1 MIQVLFVRYR
11 SSMPIDSNMPRVA
24 ALVTVFA
31 ALTLNGCSRGEE
43 PAYAKSPNAVGP
55 RLTVIGVPSE
65 PYQPVAVANGVRLAG
80 TVLFVGTRPPDSAV
94 TPGRDQNVCG
104 AAINLPTLTLQ
115 DSSLAEV
122 VVWLADIRSGRPLP
136 STRRFELVAQGCR
149 FAPHVQAIGAGGT
162 LNVRN
167 DDAVIYR
174 SHAVDSRTGET
185 VTDLPFTDAGQVIPL
200 DRQLAAPV
208 LLEVK
213 STSHPWMR
221 AWVAAF
227 DHPYFAVTGEAGRFA
242 IDGVPQ
248 GAYTL
253 KAWHRSLG
261 VTSHPVTIGPDGARV
276 TIRFGDPAPPVNPA
290 TAAQ

>member
-1 MIQVLFVRYR
+1 MAIEISQPRLAVLALSVF
-11 SSMPIDSNMPRVA
+11 
-24 ALVTVFA
+24 ALV
-31 ALTLNGCSRGEE
+31 LSGCSRGED
-43 PAYAKSPNAVGP
+43 PAYAKSPGGGGP
-55 RLTVIGVPSE
+55 RVTIIEVPSE

-80 TVLFVGTRPPDSAV
+80 RVLFTGTPPQDSAV
-94 TPGRDQNVCG
+94 TPGRDHAVCG
-104 AAINLPTLTLQ
+104 ETIPLPTLALQ

-122 VVWLADIRSGRPLP
+122 LVWLADIRTGRPLP
-136 STRRFELVAQGCR
+136 ASRRFELVAQKCA
-149 FAPHVQAIGAGGT
+149 FAPHVQAVAAGGT

-167 DDAVIYR
+167 DDALVYR

-185 VTDLPFTDAGQVIPL
+185 VSDLPFTNSGQVIPL

-213 STSHPWMR
+213 SSSHPWMR

-227 DHPYFAVTGEAGRFA
+227 DHPYFAVTGAGGSFA
-242 IDGVPQ
+242 MDDVPQ

-253 KAWHRSLG
+253 KAWHPSLG
-261 VTSHPVTIGPDGARV
+261 VTSHPVTIGAGGAAV

-290 TAAQ
+290 TGAQ

>member
-1 MIQVLFVRYR
+1 MAIELSR
-11 SSMPIDSNMPRVA
+11 PRLAAFAVS
-24 ALVTVFA
+24 ALV
-31 ALTLNGCSRGEE
+31 LTSQACSRGEE
-43 PAYAKSPNAVGP
+43 PAYAKSPNGSGP
-55 RLTVIGVPSE
+55 RITVIEVPAE
-65 PYQPVAVANGVRLAG
+65 PYRPIAVTNGVRLAG
-80 TVLFVGTRPPDSAV
+80 TVLFTGTRPQDSTV

-104 AAINLPTLTLQ
+104 ATIRLPTLTQQ
-115 DSSLAEV
+115 DSTLADV
-122 VVWLADIRSGRPLP
+122 VVWLADIRTGRPLP
-136 STRRFELVAQGCR
+136 VSKRFELVAEKCS
-149 FAPHVQAIGAGGT
+149 FAPHVQAIVAGGT

-227 DHPYFAVTGEAGRFA
+227 DHPYFAVTRKGGGFT
-242 IDGVPQ
+242 IDSVPQ

-253 KAWHRSLG
+253 KAWHPRLG
-261 VTSHPVTIGPDGARV
+261 VTSHPVTIGPGGASV
-276 TIRFGDPAPPVNPA
+276 TLKFGDPAPPVNPA
-290 TAAQ
+290 TGAQ